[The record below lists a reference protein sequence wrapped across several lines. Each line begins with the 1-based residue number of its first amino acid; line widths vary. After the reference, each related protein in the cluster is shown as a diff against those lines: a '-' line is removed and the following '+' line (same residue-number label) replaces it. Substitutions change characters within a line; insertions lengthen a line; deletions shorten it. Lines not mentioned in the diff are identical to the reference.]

1 MCLLRDRQTRDSVR
15 HMNFTDETLTSYL
28 GRIPPPRVIKTES
41 SQAEKQSEANGAR
54 IQRGRRGGRSTRAG
68 EMEKGESKEVVER
81 GSERRIRQDI

>member
-41 SQAEKQSEANGAR
+41 SQAEKQSEAKRGSDPER
-54 IQRGRRGGRSTRAG
+54 KTRREEHRGRRDG
-68 EMEKGESKEVVER
+68 ER
-81 GSERRIRQDI
+81 GEQRSSRERQ